1 MAMWYA
7 RSKKYG
13 EKNVMYDSYA
23 WYNHMLSD
31 ASQMKHMPEVSGYQS
46 VTGGAWVGRWVSG
59 RAGRCVCVCVAGGR
73 ERVAGMVGWCS
84 LDKRVSVCFTRAD
97 AVCLRFDFW

>member
-1 MAMWYA
+1 MLKYDRLAPLALPFGVAAIVAMWYA

-31 ASQMKHMPEVSGYQS
+31 TSQMKAMPEVREGK
-46 VTGGAWVGRWVSG
+46 GG
-59 RAGRCVCVCVAGGR
+59 
-73 ERVAGMVGWCS
+73 
-84 LDKRVSVCFTRAD
+84 
-97 AVCLRFDFW
+97 

>member
-1 MAMWYA
+1 MAAIVAMWYA

-31 ASQMKHMPEVSGYQS
+31 TSQMKNMPEVTHDISTKS
-46 VTGGAWVGRWVSG
+46 H
-59 RAGRCVCVCVAGGR
+59 
-73 ERVAGMVGWCS
+73 RV
-84 LDKRVSVCFTRAD
+84 D
-97 AVCLRFDFW
+97 

>member
-1 MAMWYA
+1 MWYA

-31 ASQMKHMPEVSGYQS
+31 ASQMKNMPEV
-46 VTGGAWVGRWVSG
+46 
-59 RAGRCVCVCVAGGR
+59 
-73 ERVAGMVGWCS
+73 
-84 LDKRVSVCFTRAD
+84 
-97 AVCLRFDFW
+97 

>member
-1 MAMWYA
+1 MLMLIYIDAPALPPISRPVPLLVRLAAIVAMWYA

-31 ASQMKHMPEVSGYQS
+31 TSQMKNLPEVR
-46 VTGGAWVGRWVSG
+46 GGTRS
-59 RAGRCVCVCVAGGR
+59 R
-73 ERVAGMVGWCS
+73 EGKGKKYGPVR
-84 LDKRVSVCFTRAD
+84 
-97 AVCLRFDFW
+97 

>member
-1 MAMWYA
+1 MRPSHLTPSPYVCFSILAAIVAMWYA

-31 ASQMKHMPEVSGYQS
+31 TSQMKNMPEVSICMFVREGK
-46 VTGGAWVGRWVSG
+46 GRGPVRWKQVSI
-59 RAGRCVCVCVAGGR
+59 
-73 ERVAGMVGWCS
+73 ERP
-84 LDKRVSVCFTRAD
+84 
-97 AVCLRFDFW
+97 